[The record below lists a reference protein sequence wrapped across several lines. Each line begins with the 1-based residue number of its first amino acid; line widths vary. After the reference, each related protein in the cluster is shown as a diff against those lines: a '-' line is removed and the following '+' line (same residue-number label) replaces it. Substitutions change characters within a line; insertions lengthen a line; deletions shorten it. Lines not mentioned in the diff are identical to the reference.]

1 MTLPPAHIIRN
12 YLDEHDGEAEVPFHN
27 LLTTWG
33 FDEIGP
39 ATRVTIERELHA
51 AGVVA
56 TPSLQW
62 VGPDTLVTLRLAQVA
77 PTAPPPWAGARPPEA
92 QPEPSGRAGRGALV
106 ALACALLLLAAG
118 GAVAGYLLGRDSGT
132 DLAAA
137 KAQGV
142 RQGERLAAQRR
153 DPAGVRR
160 ARAAGRREGYRRAYQ
175 PAFDSA
181 KGQALAAAPK
191 SCGDARSG
199 ETPTLTKVRA
209 EGVDCPTALSLVR
222 GCQNPEAGCQ
232 GYSCDAVSIAWEASE
247 VTCTSG
253 GRTIRFIT
261 AV

>member
-1 MTLPPAHIIRN
+1 M
-12 YLDEHDGEAEVPFHN
+12 
-27 LLTTWG
+27 
-33 FDEIGP
+33 
-39 ATRVTIERELHA
+39 TIERELNA
-51 AGVVA
+51 AGITV

-62 VGPDTLVTLRLAQVA
+62 VGPDTRVTLQVA
-77 PTAPPPWAGARPPEA
+77 PPVPPPWEAPGPPPA
-92 QPEPSGRAGRGALV
+92 QVEPTRRAGRGAIV
-106 ALACALLLLAAG
+106 ALVCVLVLLAAG
-118 GAVAGYLLGRDSGT
+118 GAVGGYLLGSESGT

-137 KAQGV
+137 RAQGV

-153 DPAGVRR
+153 DPAGLRR

-191 SCGDARSG
+191 SCGDARSN

-222 GCQNPEAGCQ
+222 GCQNYEAGCQ